1 MTNYSKYSSYGDWYD
16 NGPGSEA
23 FKRKTIGTTVMP
35 WDRLWDFS
43 HYKKSGVRKI
53 TKRYKL
59 VEVKDVNEI
68 RASNGK
74 CVRCS

>member
-1 MTNYSKYSSYGDWYD
+1 MNYSKS
-16 NGPGSEA
+16 NHTTGSQP
-23 FKRKTIGTTVMP
+23 IP
-35 WDRLWDFS
+35 WDDIWDCK

-53 TKRYKL
+53 IKRYKL